1 MGGGERRLL
10 RAVVVGMIAAAA
22 VKMGKPCLK
31 NKKQMALVVIALVL
45 AIADVHPVILILG
58 GALAGYRMTRDTE
71 TAMKSGKAGD
81 SR

>member
-1 MGGGERRLL
+1 
-10 RAVVVGMIAAAA
+10 MIAAAA

-31 NKKQMALVVIALVL
+31 NKKQMALVLLALIL
-45 AIADVHPVILILG
+45 AIVQVHPIILIVG
-58 GALAGYRMTRDTE
+58 GALAGYWMTRDTE